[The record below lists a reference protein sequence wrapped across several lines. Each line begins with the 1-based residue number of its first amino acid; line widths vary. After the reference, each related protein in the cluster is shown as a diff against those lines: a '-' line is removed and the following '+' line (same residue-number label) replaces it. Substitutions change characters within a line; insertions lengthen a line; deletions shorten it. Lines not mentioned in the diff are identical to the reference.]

1 MNKEWMKTTMDE
13 IHMTDEKKSELWD
26 GIVQKADH
34 RRYLKHRVAAAA
46 ALLIL
51 LLIPSGVYAAS
62 AFQWKWDEETPNNKE
77 LDVNFKSEFGSLEAE
92 GFRFEVKK
100 AFCDESLGIAYY
112 YVAVTDVSGEGRNP
126 ADYTWG
132 SSSVRQVG
140 DITYNIGMKQTT
152 GGLNNYD
159 EENSTKKT
167 AYYYIE
173 DELSDNAEK
182 EEMNQIKIEF
192 NKVTKVDNDEDGQR
206 AEGLIIGEKTIGI
219 QNVIAMPSLT
229 WKIEDGDEAEEIRVS
244 SIAARLKE
252 SNHSRL
258 EIVLNDGTEIKDY
271 FDYHQSE
278 LGKDGTIPSGPGK
291 RSFYSKDG
299 PDPNNTPGTLYRFE
313 YTDIDSISG
322 IRLNG
327 IFYPVSKAKRSGE

>member
-1 MNKEWMKTTMDE
+1 MNKEWMKTTMDD
-13 IHMTDEKKSELWD
+13 IRMTDEKKSELWD

-112 YVAVTDVSGEGRNP
+112 YVAVTDISGEGRNP
-126 ADYTWG
+126 KNYTWNCD
-132 SSSVRQVG
+132 SLQQVG
-140 DITYNIGMKQTT
+140 DVTYSISMKQST
-152 GGLNNYD
+152 GGAYRYD

-167 AYYYIE
+167 AYYYME
-173 DELSDNAEK
+173 EELSNNADRED
-182 EEMNQIKIEF
+182 MYQIEIEF
-192 NKVTKVDNDEDGQR
+192 DRLTKVDNHEDGQR
-206 AEGLIIGEKTIGI
+206 KEGLLIGEKTITI

-229 WKIEDGDEAEEIRVS
+229 WKIEGGDVTEEVRVS

-271 FDYHQSE
+271 FDYHKSE

-291 RSFYSKDG
+291 RSFYTKDAG
-299 PDPNNTPGTLYRFE
+299 TEPGTLYRFD

-322 IRLNG
+322 IRLDG
-327 IFYPVSKAKRSGE
+327 VFYPVSKAKRSDE